1 MNTDTLPPHDLE
13 SEQTVLSCL
22 LADHANAAPDLRVLL
37 PEGEESFYD
46 LKHRLIY
53 RTLIAMKDGE
63 GNAISLLGTLKMAGT
78 LDKVG
83 GREFISKLTESNAVP
98 GTMEYAAAVVRERHV
113 ARKAIQVLSRASES
127 LIGGKD
133 DPLRTIDQVE
143 QALARIRENADPETP
158 AYGPVQLADKLRDYL
173 EWRFNLQ
180 GKRSGFETGFYN
192 FDRLTDGLQKGEQTI
207 IAARPSIGKTAIAL
221 NIVEKVC
228 FGQGIPTLFM
238 SLEMSAEALTR
249 RLLSGMKGIPMNSLK
264 SGTFTEPDFKGFT
277 AFLVQLK
284 HSQLYIVDAVSGMS
298 GNQVKS
304 AIKWMHRKHGVQLVV
319 VDYLQKIKANEKHE
333 KRTYEV
339 AEISGMLK
347 GLAVSTGAAFL
358 TLAQL
363 NREPDKD
370 KRQRPPRISDLAD
383 SGQIERDADTIGL
396 LHRNDHEANLA
407 IAKQRDGETGLVQLY
422 FDGEHC
428 RFENPRGNEGND
440 N

>member
-1 MNTDTLPPHDLE
+1 MNTDTLPPHDFEAE
-13 SEQTVLSCL
+13 STVLSCL
-22 LADHANAAPDLRVLL
+22 LVDHANSAPDLRMLL
-37 PEGEESFYD
+37 PEGEDSFYD

-53 RTLIAMKDGE
+53 RALIGMPDGE
-63 GNAISLLGTLKMAGT
+63 GNAISLLGRLNMDGKLEAA
-78 LDKVG
+78 G
-83 GREFISKLTESNAVP
+83 GREFISSLGDSNIAA
-98 GTMEYAAAVVRERHV
+98 GMLEYSAAVVREKHV
-113 ARKAIQVLSRASES
+113 ARKTLQVISKAMDS
-127 LIGGKD
+127 LMSGKD
-133 DPLRTIDQVE
+133 DPIQEIDRME
-143 QALARIRENADPETP
+143 QALAKIRENSDPENL

-228 FGQGIPTLFM
+228 FQQDISTLFM

-249 RLLSGMKGIPMNSLK
+249 RLLSGIKAIPMNNLK
-264 SGTFTEPDFKGFT
+264 TGAFTKVEFEGFT
-277 AFLVQLK
+277 SFLIQLK
-284 HSQLYIVDAVSGMS
+284 HSQLYIVDAVSGLN
-298 GNQVKS
+298 GHQVKS
-304 AIKWMHRKHGVQLVV
+304 AIKWMHRRHGVKLVV
-319 VDYLQKIKANEKHE
+319 IDYLQKIKPSERHE

-347 GLAVSTGAAFL
+347 GLAVNTNAAFL

-370 KRQRPPRISDLAD
+370 KRQRPPRMSDLAD
-383 SGQIERDADTIGL
+383 SGQIERDADTVCL
-396 LHRNDHEANLA
+396 LHRDGEDANLV
-407 IAKQRDGETGLVQLY
+407 IAKQRDGETGLVKLH

-428 RFENPRGNEGND
+428 RFENPRGKETND
-440 N
+440 

>member
-1 MNTDTLPPHDLE
+1 MNADILPPHDLE
-13 SEQTVLSCL
+13 AEETVLSCL
-22 LADHANAAPDLRVLL
+22 LVDHANAAPDLRILL
-37 PEGEESFYD
+37 PEGADSFYD

-53 RTLIAMKDGE
+53 QTLIGMNDGE
-63 GNAISLLGTLKMAGT
+63 GNAVSLAGTLKAAG
-78 LDKVG
+78 KVDEAG
-83 GREFISKLTESNAVP
+83 GREFISHLSGSSQAP
-98 GTMEYAAAVVRERHV
+98 GTLEYSAAIVREHHV
-113 ARKAIQVLSRASES
+113 ARRTIQVLSRAADS
-127 LIGGKD
+127 LLGGKE
-133 DPLRTIDQVE
+133 DPIRTIDAVE
-143 QALARIRENADPETP
+143 RALARIRENADPETP
-158 AYGPVQLADKLRDYL
+158 AYLPGQLADKLRDHL
-173 EWRFNLQ
+173 EWRFNLH

-228 FGQGIPTLFM
+228 FGQAIPTLFM

-249 RLLSGMKGIPMNSLK
+249 RLLSSMKGIPMNSLK

-277 AFLVQLK
+277 AFLIQLK
-284 HSQLYIVDAVSGMS
+284 NSHLYIVDAVSGMDVR
-298 GNQVKS
+298 QVKS
-304 AIKWMHRKHGVQLVV
+304 AIKWMHRKYAVQMVV
-319 VDYLQKIKANEKHE
+319 VDYLQKIKASERHE

-339 AEISGMLK
+339 AETSGMLK

-396 LHRNDHEANLA
+396 LHRNEHEANLA
-407 IAKQRDGETGLVQLY
+407 IAKQRDGETGIVQLY

-428 RFENPRGNEGND
+428 RFENPRGKEDND
-440 N
+440 H